1 MSALRRR
8 LVHDERGVYTVELL
22 GFFPYFAMVVLL
34 AFQLAAIGG
43 AMNMAE
49 NAARNGSRM
58 AGVGGDARAA
68 ALAAVDPDIRGRTA
82 VSRSG
87 QTVTVRIDVPIV
99 IPFIDLD
106 VTTIERSA
114 TLPST
119 SFGSF

>member
-1 MSALRRR
+1 MRWDFRRMHR
-8 LVHDERGVYTVELL
+8 DERGVYVVELL
-22 GFFPYFAMVVLL
+22 GLFPYFAMVAIM

-58 AGVGGDARAA
+58 AGLGGSAQDA
-68 ALAAVDPDIRGRTA
+68 ALDAVDPGMRGRTT
-82 VSRSG
+82 VTPTG
-87 QTVTVRIDVPIV
+87 EKVTVRIDVPIV

-106 VTTIERSA
+106 VTTVERSA

-119 SFGSF
+119 ATGTP

>member
-1 MSALRRR
+1 MSPLRRR
-8 LVHDERGVYTVELL
+8 LAHDERGVYTVELL
-22 GFFPYFAMVVLL
+22 GLFPYVAMVVLL
-34 AFQLAAIGG
+34 AFQLAAVGG

-68 ALAAVDPDIRGRTA
+68 ALAAVDPDMRGRTT

-106 VTTIERSA
+106 VTTIERAA

-119 SFGSF
+119 SFGSP